1 LEQPGIWA
9 DTGINYQWR
18 FRMAEVHTIEE
29 RGSEKLRGRDRRAL
43 NLSTKLTANE
53 AKAIEKAASRSGKT
67 PNELARD
74 LLLSSALIG
83 NHTQMEMHIFIE
95 LVGIQMLLMNT
106 LEPLLRGD
114 KIAPDQLSILFR
126 QVQTTKAAKAQ
137 ELLAKRSQNK
147 EK

>member
-1 LEQPGIWA
+1 MENPI
-9 DTGINYQWR
+9 R
-18 FRMAEVHTIEE
+18 FKPTTD
-29 RGSEKLRGRDRRAL
+29 GSKR
-43 NLSTKLTANE
+43 
-53 AKAIEKAASRSGKT
+53 
-67 PNELARD
+67 PLARNRILSARFMESEYAALENFAWSKGTTLAD
-74 LLLSSALIG
+74 WVRDVLLHSLEGSS
-83 NHTQMEMHIFIE
+83 QSRMDMHIFTE

-114 KIAPDQLSILFR
+114 KLAQEQLTVLFR